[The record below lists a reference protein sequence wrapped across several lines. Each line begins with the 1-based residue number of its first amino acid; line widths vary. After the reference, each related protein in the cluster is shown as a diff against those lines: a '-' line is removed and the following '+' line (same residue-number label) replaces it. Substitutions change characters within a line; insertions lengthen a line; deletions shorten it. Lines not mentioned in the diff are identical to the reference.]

1 MTARDK
7 DKEEAF
13 DYDVI
18 LEYTGQMGKFQLRN
32 CILLFFPV
40 IFPGMAVMSYTF
52 TAAIPQYSCQL
63 TECPSVNSSSAWSMT
78 NFSRQ
83 DACYR
88 YNPNLTDPDVYCQP
102 HYTDADINDTDLL
115 QKCDSWV
122 YNRSTFESTIV
133 TDFDL
138 TCGDEWKVTMASTV
152 YMFGMFVG
160 ATLLGNIADIFG
172 RRMAFTMNAFLL
184 ACSMTA
190 TAFVTN
196 FPTFCA
202 LRFFTGVSAM
212 GQFLITFV
220 WGVEATGLK
229 YRTMVGCMYNGFFSV
244 GCVIVG
250 IAGYFIRDWRTLQ
263 LVISIPMF
271 IPLVLYWIVPESIRW
286 LITKKRLTEARD
298 LIDKA
303 AKMNGKTVPE
313 HLLFDALKSK
323 NIHAVVEEP
332 PSPKSETFVQIF
344 RTRVLCIRIFV
355 MCSAWIA
362 VAMSYYGISFSAAN
376 LSGNFYLNFELLMIV
391 EIPSHFFY
399 IYMMGKAGRRATL
412 CGGLFI
418 CGLACLAAGLVPKD
432 PYIYQVL
439 CSLIGKFFAAG
450 NFDVVFTYTAELFP
464 TGSRSS
470 SIGLCST
477 FGRIGSMMSPII
489 ANLGR
494 NNSPE
499 VPFIIFA
506 VINIIVGFVCLFLP
520 ETNNETLPATIQ
532 QAKDLSKNN
541 LPCFRSKEN
550 DSN

>member
-1 MTARDK
+1 MAAHDR
-7 DKEEAF
+7 KEKAF
-13 DYDVI
+13 DYDTI

-63 TECPSVNSSSAWSMT
+63 EGCPSSNSTWAWSMD
-78 NFSRQ
+78 NSSQ

-88 YNPNLTDPDVYCQP
+88 YNQSLI
-102 HYTDADINDTDLL
+102 DADDYCKPYYKSSDANDSSLL
-115 QKCDSWV
+115 EKCDSWN
-122 YNRSTFESTIV
+122 YNTSVFESTIV

-138 TCGDEWKVTMASTV
+138 TCDNEWKITMASTV

-160 ATLLGNIADIFG
+160 ASLLGNIADILG

-190 TAFVTN
+190 SAFATN

-202 LRFFTGVSAM
+202 LRFFTGVAGM

-229 YRTMVGCMYNGFFSV
+229 YRTMVGCMYNAFFSV

-250 IAGYFIRDWRTLQ
+250 LVGYFIRDWRTLQ
-263 LVISIPMF
+263 LAISIPMF
-271 IPLVLYWIVPESIRW
+271 IPLVLYWLVPESIRW
-286 LITKKRLTEARD
+286 LITKKRLAEARE
-298 LIDKA
+298 LIDRA

-313 HLLFDALKSK
+313 HLLFDPLKSSR
-323 NIHAVVEEP
+323 IRTVEEE
-332 PSPKSETFVQIF
+332 PSLKSETFAQVF
-344 RTRVLCIRIFV
+344 VTRVLCIRIFV
-355 MCSAWIA
+355 MCFAWIA
-362 VAMSYYGISFSAAN
+362 VAMSYYGISFSSAN
-376 LSGNFYLNFELLMIV
+376 LSGDFHINFELLMIV

-418 CGLACLAAGLVPKD
+418 CGLACLATGLVPKD

-450 NFDVVFTYTAELFP
+450 NFDVVFSYTAELFP
-464 TGSRSS
+464 TSSRSS

-477 FGRIGSMMSPII
+477 FGRIGSMLSPII

-494 NNSPE
+494 KKSPE
-499 VPFIIFA
+499 VPFIVFA
-506 VINIIVGFVCLFLP
+506 AINMVVGFICLFLP

-532 QAKDLSKNN
+532 EAKDLSKNS
-541 LPCFRSKEN
+541 LPCFRPKQRNS
-550 DSN
+550 D